1 MTLSVKAAHGSV
13 VGIALMRVKA
23 QGGALQFAVE
33 GLVLVIKLGGCAI
46 KREVGGARTVAAVKR
61 LRGGWRHGGVSD
73 ERELVSLD

>member
-1 MTLSVKAAHGSV
+1 MALPVKAAHGSV
-13 VGIALMRVKA
+13 VGIALMTVKA
-23 QGGALQFAVE
+23 HAGALQFAVE
-33 GLVLVIKLGGCAI
+33 GLVWVIKLRGCAI